1 MSQVG
6 FKNANKV
13 AAAVC
18 IPIVSKKISK
28 INPIQNAIS
37 IKGMVR
43 MVLGKINKPSRYK
56 KPKAYPKTARFFRN
70 RI

>member
-1 MSQVG
+1 VG
-6 FKNANKV
+6 FRKANKV

-18 IPIVSKKISK
+18 IPMVWKKISK
-28 INPIQNAIS
+28 INPMQNAIN

-43 MVLGKINKPSRYK
+43 RVLGKINKPRRYK
-56 KPKAYPKTARFFRN
+56 KPKACPKTARFFRN